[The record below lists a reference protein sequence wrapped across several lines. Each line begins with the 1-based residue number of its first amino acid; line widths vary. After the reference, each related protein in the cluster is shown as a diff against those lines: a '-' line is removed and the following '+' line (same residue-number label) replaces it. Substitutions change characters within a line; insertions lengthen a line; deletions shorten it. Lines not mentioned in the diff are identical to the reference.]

1 MEAIYFTIVAIFLY
15 FGSDWI
21 LQRIEMA
28 RGSRFEHRTLIFFAI
43 LSVLAISSFSLIRS
57 LSDG

>member
-1 MEAIYFTIVAIFLY
+1 MEAIYFTVVAVILY

-21 LQRIEMA
+21 LQRIEIA

-43 LSVLAISSFSLIRS
+43 LLVLAVTSFSVIRS
-57 LSDG
+57 LNAS